1 MKGAWRKGSALA
13 AGLLWSAAAWGEVAK
28 APSAVEVSGERFECR
43 CPSQRASAPCVPSAK
58 DCPFG
63 AEQLAVPQQ
72 IQIFESSTGTLRN
85 SDPAGCWMPGQSLD
99 VTHSTNYDAPG

>member
-1 MKGAWRKGSALA
+1 MKGAWRKGAALA
-13 AGLLWSAAAWGEVAK
+13 AGLLWSGAAWGEVAR
-28 APSAVEVSGERFECR
+28 APSSLEVEASGEGFECR
-43 CPSQRASAPCVPSAK
+43 CQRASAPCVPSAQE
-58 DCPFG
+58 CPFG
-63 AEQLAVPQQ
+63 SEQLAVPQQ